1 MGGIGY
7 ICVLDYGDN
16 ITGVCNVQIHS
27 IVLIKYEKIVFQTQG
42 FPWVCKRETLSI
54 SYGEMWPSGINY
66 PSLHFLKCTENSHKR
81 FMLWHPGTPDQE
93 RKG

>member
-27 IVLIKYEKIVFQTQG
+27 IVLIKYEKNS
-42 FPWVCKRETLSI
+42 LSNP
-54 SYGEMWPSGINY
+54 GV
-66 PSLHFLKCTENSHKR
+66 SLGL
-81 FMLWHPGTPDQE
+81 
-93 RKG
+93 